1 MGMLAIAVIVFILE
15 YFLILNRLVKINTK
29 KMQETIHAKECEY
42 TTSLSADRFK
52 IKNHATNDMGT
63 IDYDDISG
71 FIETKNYYVLFGTMS
86 RKGTNLS
93 KRTTRDKLLSFL
105 SVKAVRTKNSRVE
118 IPFNRQELADYLCV
132 NRCALSQEL
141 SLMQK
146 EGLLR
151 HEKNIL
157 NC

>member
-1 MGMLAIAVIVFILE
+1 MPRGQRFALITVILSAICLLIVTVFVRSYLLMGMLAIAVIVFILE

-71 FIETKNYYVLFGTMS
+71 FIETKNYYVLFGT
-86 RKGTNLS
+86 
-93 KRTTRDKLLSFL
+93 
-105 SVKAVRTKNSRVE
+105 
-118 IPFNRQELADYLCV
+118 
-132 NRCALSQEL
+132 
-141 SLMQK
+141 
-146 EGLLR
+146 
-151 HEKNIL
+151 
-157 NC
+157 